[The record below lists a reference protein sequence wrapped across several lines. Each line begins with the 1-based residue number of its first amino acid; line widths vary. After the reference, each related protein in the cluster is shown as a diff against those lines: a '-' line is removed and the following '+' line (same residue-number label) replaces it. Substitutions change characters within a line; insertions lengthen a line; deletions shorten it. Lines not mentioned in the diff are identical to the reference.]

1 MTTEPHSPSLGQLL
15 GSVSADLNTLASLT
29 IALARLEVGAATSA
43 LARPAVGLSVSILIA
58 IAGSGVLVSA
68 LVLIAVAL
76 GLPAWAA
83 ATLVGFVLTAGGA
96 LSARY
101 FAGRLRRTELDLR
114 ETRDSI
120 RETLEWLKTQSG
132 K

>member
-15 GSVSADLNTLASLT
+15 GSVSADLHTLASQT
-29 IALARLEVGAATSA
+29 IALARLEVSAATSA
-43 LARPAVGLSVSILIA
+43 LASSAVGLTVSILIA
-58 IAGSGVLVSA
+58 IAGAGVLVSA
-68 LVLIAVAL
+68 LVLMAVAL

-83 ATLVGFVLTAGGA
+83 ATLVGIVLTAGGG

-101 FAGRLRRTELDLR
+101 FVGRLRRIELDLR

-120 RETLEWLKTQSG
+120 KETLEWLKTQSG
-132 K
+132 R